1 MKLTKWNKFL
11 KESVKDPRFD
21 LELDDSPTPSTPS
34 KRGSIPDPKQYS
46 SKYDPVKNAELAND
60 LYMNLN
66 HRGWPKGQHQSSDL
80 ETLSDQEIE
89 QRQNK
94 NQIDDY
100 DQFKNRVIQKTKRDP
115 RFDLEMDDVD
125 PPTKIIRRP
134 DGSVKSK
141 EWHQDG
147 KLHRLDGPAI
157 IYYNQDGS
165 TKSEYWYQD
174 DKLHRL
180 DGPAIIDYYE
190 DGSIQSE
197 SWYQN
202 NKLHRLDG
210 PAAIY
215 YDEDG
220 SAKSKEWYQN
230 GSFLFKRLYQVEN
243 NN

>member
-1 MKLTKWNKFL
+1 MNLTKWNKFI
-11 KESVKDPRFD
+11 KESIKDPRFD

-66 HRGWPKGQHQSSDL
+66 HGGWPKGQHQSSDL

-100 DQFKNRVIQKTKRDP
+100 DQFKNRVIQKTKRGP
-115 RFDLEMDDVD
+115 RFDLEIDDV

-147 KLHRLDGPAI
+147 K
-157 IYYNQDGS
+157 Q
-165 TKSEYWYQD
+165 
-174 DKLHRL
+174 HRL

-190 DGSIQSE
+190 DGSIDSE
-197 SWYQN
+197 RWYQDG
-202 NKLHRLDG
+202 KRHKLDG
-210 PAAIY
+210 PVVINY
-215 YDEDG
+215 NR
-220 SAKSKEWYQN
+220 SIIS
-230 GSFLFKRLYQVEN
+230 
-243 NN
+243 